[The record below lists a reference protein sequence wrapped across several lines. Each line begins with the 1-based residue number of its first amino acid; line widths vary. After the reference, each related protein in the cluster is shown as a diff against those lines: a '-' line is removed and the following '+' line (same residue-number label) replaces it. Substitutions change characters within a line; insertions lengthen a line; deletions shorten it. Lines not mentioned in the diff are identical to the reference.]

1 MSTIPPGVINC
12 PCGHR
17 QPAASTCPY
26 QPPYTCGGPTY
37 CGYCRAKLPKVDEP
51 PIEPPLSVSGW
62 VVSPDGLH
70 EIASTSPTV
79 RKPPDRPINRA
90 LWHMCEIFADAI
102 RSDSRPD
109 REAAMEDWHLLRAD
123 CERHEQA
130 DHAKAEHDDRE
141 ELLRWVA
148 VQIKEPVPVRF
159 DGAWLANFAQSISL
173 AAHLSGDE
181 LLKASHI
188 LAAAAAR
195 AAKVDTDAERDKGA

>member
-26 QPPYTCGGPTY
+26 QPPHTCGGPTY

-51 PIEPPLSVSGW
+51 PVEPPLSVSGW

-109 REAAMEDWHLLRAD
+109 RDAALEDWHLLRAD
-123 CERHEQA
+123 CERHEKA
-130 DHAKAEHDDRE
+130 DHENRE

-148 VQIKEPVPVRF
+148 WQIQEPVPVKF
-159 DGAWLANFAQSISL
+159 DGNWLADFA
-173 AAHLSGDE
+173 LSVSMCANMSGAE
-181 LLKASHI
+181 LLRASE
-188 LAAAAAR
+188 LLAAR
-195 AAKVDTDAERDKGA
+195 AARAAQVDTEAERGQGA